1 MNFTDLLGPI
11 SVDDRV
17 ELWWDNLTET
27 GQKDMDIA
35 GISSRVVCRRREE
48 GWGVRGQSD
57 TDVGTAG
64 TERPEPGLTGGET
77 ETAGRIWTSGR
88 ATAMTSNPRRA
99 VVPRTLILAQ
109 ARRARP
115 MCSQYVWGM
124 TWCPQKGNTKEN
136 TQRKDLPT
144 TPNQ

>member
-1 MNFTDLLGPI
+1 M
-11 SVDDRV
+11 
-17 ELWWDNLTET
+17 
-27 GQKDMDIA
+27 
-35 GISSRVVCRRREE
+35 VCHRREE

-77 ETAGRIWTSGR
+77 ETAGRIWTLGR

-115 MCSQYVWGM
+115 MCSTVRVGDDM
-124 TWCPQKGNTKEN
+124 VSTEGEHKGKYTEEGSPNHPKTNKRYYLIGKEPAIMKWVTN
-136 TQRKDLPT
+136 SYIIVISHGKKHY
-144 TPNQ
+144 